1 MGKIEEKL
9 LLYKIRKKDKQA
21 YIKAYDLYINQLYRF
36 IYFKVGSREEAEDL
50 SSAVFLKAWHH
61 ILGNSLKDEKT
72 LKALLY
78 KIARNLIIDHYRKS
92 KARETVSLDGSGGG
106 REIVDEKQNAGQL
119 MEARAD
125 WLVLETKLPELKD
138 EYREIII
145 LRFINQLSVK
155 EIADIL
161 NKPKGNVRVLIFR
174 ALGALRELVSKN
186 ENLNNSGFP
195 PASASASLRRDG
207 REWQTPMDEK
217 ALLKKLNNLKNIEPD
232 SVWKSR
238 YREVLYSQ
246 ISAGSAAGQPESNLK
261 IIWESIRPRE
271 IFAELAKPVWL
282 TGAAC
287 VLILAV
293 GIGGVYASKNS
304 KPGDSLYIAKI
315 ISERT
320 QLAMTF
326 NEKDKA
332 KLGLE
337 FAANRA
343 KEITQVLKDEGQSDA
358 SKEKLENLAKNFK
371 KEISQAKG
379 RLTAI
384 KSASQQ
390 AKDDEPVFGANLEKT
405 DQRMEIAEPAKPVE
419 PKNDELK
426 PAAEPPAAVA
436 TSTQANASQTD
447 KMLEE
452 AEKMFDEKNYDG
464 TIDKLEEVNKVINQA
479 AKDDKDGQIKG
490 ESETAT
496 STK

>member
-1 MGKIEEKL
+1 
-9 LLYKIRKKDKQA
+9 
-21 YIKAYDLYINQLYRF
+21 
-36 IYFKVGSREEAEDL
+36 
-50 SSAVFLKAWHH
+50 
-61 ILGNSLKDEKT
+61 
-72 LKALLY
+72 
-78 KIARNLIIDHYRKS
+78 
-92 KARETVSLDGSGGG
+92 
-106 REIVDEKQNAGQL
+106 
-119 MEARAD
+119 
-125 WLVLETKLPELKD
+125 
-138 EYREIII
+138 
-145 LRFINQLSVK
+145 
-155 EIADIL
+155 
-161 NKPKGNVRVLIFR
+161 
-174 ALGALRELVSKN
+174 
-186 ENLNNSGFP
+186 
-195 PASASASLRRDG
+195 
-207 REWQTPMDEK
+207 MDEK

-261 IIWESIRPRE
+261 IIWESIMPRE

-371 KEISQAKG
+371 KEISQAKN

-384 KSASQQ
+384 KSSGQQ
-390 AKDDEPVFGANLEKT
+390 AKDDEQVFGANLGKN
-405 DQRMEIAEPAKPVE
+405 DQRMEIAEPVKPAE
-419 PKNDELK
+419 PKNDGSK
-426 PAAEPPAAVA
+426 PAGEQPAAIA
-436 TSTQANASQTD
+436 TSTQANANQAD

-464 TIDKLEEVNKVINQA
+464 TINKLEEVNKVINQSA
-479 AKDDKDGQIKG
+479 NPLIGGDDNGQVKG
-490 ESETAT
+490 VSETAT